1 MAGKKLD
8 VAAGSLFLGRV
19 ASVFSRKAGHPGQEE
34 FKIFLVHL
42 GELAK
47 RKGLALLE
55 GLRAAGVEARESLG
69 RDSIK
74 SQLKVA
80 EKSGAVIALI
90 LGQKEALDNTI
101 IVREIQSGIQET
113 IPQEKLVEFLKKRL
127 KK

>member
-1 MAGKKLD
+1 
-8 VAAGSLFLGRV
+8 
-19 ASVFSRKAGHPGQEE
+19 VFSRKAGHPGQEE